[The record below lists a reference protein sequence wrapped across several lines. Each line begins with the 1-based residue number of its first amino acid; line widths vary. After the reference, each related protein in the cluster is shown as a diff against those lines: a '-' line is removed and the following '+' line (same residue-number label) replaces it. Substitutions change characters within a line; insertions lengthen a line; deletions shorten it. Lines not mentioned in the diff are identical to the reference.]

1 MVLAPAQHPTT
12 EKEVASLKDE
22 LKPEYQDKI
31 SAVSLEDFV
40 ERTLQVCPSSD
51 RAAFEY
57 FKERYISS

>member
-31 SAVSLEDFV
+31 ILDHFND
-40 ERTLQVCPSSD
+40 D
-51 RAAFEY
+51 RGLLV
-57 FKERYISS
+57 